1 MNAYEIMYIIRPEQ
15 EIVEDVILKF
25 NNLIASNGG
34 EVEKTERWGERKMP
48 YVIQD
53 YENGIYVLV
62 TFHASKKCV
71 LKLHKAM
78 EIKEELL
85 RHMSIRK
92 GGMLI

>member
-25 NNLIASNGG
+25 NDLIASNGG
-34 EVEKTERWGERKMP
+34 VVEKTERWP

-78 EIKEELL
+78 EITEEVL
-85 RHMSIRK
+85 RHMIIRK
-92 GGMLI
+92 GVY